1 MLGDP
6 VDEGRAAEAEDD
18 VTEAEAE
25 AQAEAE
31 AEAEAQS
38 AEEADAEA
46 EAETTEVAETQ
57 ALEELP
63 VTHKPPPR
71 VELAAD
77 EAEADSVA
85 LGEAETYEAEIVSV
99 ALGAAETYEAEREA
113 EMDGAPVE
121 DGKAEVLV
129 QSSTSS
135 TSSKTHCWLV
145 LWPKHCQSCKLLP
158 TSPLP
163 SVKSIHMF

>member
-85 LGEAETYEAEIVSV
+85 LG
-99 ALGAAETYEAEREA
+99 AAETYEAEREA
-113 EMDGAPVE
+113 EMDGATVE